1 MKHRIIGNIAG
12 LVDDRDDMSD
22 NNPVVIEYHY
32 FEGSDSI
39 MCITGISVYGA
50 YPTLIRNLDP
60 DILRR
65 QVESAITNIEGD
77 NVEFHTK
84 TITIL

>member
-1 MKHRIIGNIAG
+1 MKHRIVGNISG
-12 LVDDRDDMSD
+12 LINDLDERSD

-32 FEGSDSI
+32 FEDI
-39 MCITGISVYGA
+39 YETMCITGVSVYGA
-50 YPTLIRNLDP
+50 YPTLIKNLDP
-60 DILRR
+60 ESLRR
-65 QVESAITNIEGD
+65 QVEANITNIEGD